1 MKVFSYRLVI
11 AAWLI
16 LFMTACSSIDNRKLQ
31 ESELTPRASSYRD
44 LIGLPKPKGK
54 IVATVYNFRDQ
65 TGQYK
70 AAPASTFSSS
80 VTQGATA
87 MLISAMNDSGWFI
100 PLEREGLQNI
110 LTERKIIRAAQKK
123 PNAPSNNNSELPSL
137 LAANIL
143 LEGGIVAYE
152 SNVKTGGSGAR
163 YFGIGI
169 AEQYHVD
176 QVTIN
181 LRAIDI
187 RSGRILHSVLT
198 TKTILSREVQSSVFR
213 YIEFKRLLEMEVG
226 MTTNEPAQMCV
237 LSAIETA
244 LMHLIVEGVLSN
256 SWSLKNPDDIN
267 NGILMEYILEQTA
280 ALNK

>member
-1 MKVFSYRLVI
+1 MKVVSYRLVI

-123 PNAPSNNNSELPSL
+123 PNTPSNNTSELPSL

-169 AEQYHVD
+169 AEQYRVD